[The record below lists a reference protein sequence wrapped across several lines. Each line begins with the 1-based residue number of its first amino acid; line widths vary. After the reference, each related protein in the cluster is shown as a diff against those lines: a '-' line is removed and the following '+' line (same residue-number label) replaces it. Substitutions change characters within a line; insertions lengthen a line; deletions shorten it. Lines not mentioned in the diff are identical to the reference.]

1 MKAGDLIKD
10 FDGYIGLLLTNPR
23 LSRDCEGLISSH
35 MMDGDIY
42 EVVDALMPWG
52 TEQFCTDELE
62 VISGSH

>member
-23 LSRDCEGLISSH
+23 LSRDCEGL
-35 MMDGDIY
+35 MDGDIY

-52 TEQFCTDELE
+52 NEQFCTDELE
-62 VISGSH
+62 VISESR